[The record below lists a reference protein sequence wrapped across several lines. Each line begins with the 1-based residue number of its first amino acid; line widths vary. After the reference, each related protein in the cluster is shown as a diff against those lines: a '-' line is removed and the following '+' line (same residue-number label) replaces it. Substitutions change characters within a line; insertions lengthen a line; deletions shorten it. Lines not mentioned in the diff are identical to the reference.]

1 MNYIL
6 KTEKLNFSYMD
17 GTKALKELSMKIP
30 EGKKIAVIGN
40 NGSGKTTLFL
50 HFNGIHRPQ
59 SGNIFYRD
67 KKMSYSSGEIKNIRK
82 NVGIVFQ
89 DPDNQLFSGSVY
101 QDISYGP
108 VNLGWDEKEI
118 RIKIEEVMNQ
128 TGTFDLKDKPTHFL
142 SYGQKKRVAIAG
154 VLAMNPEVMILDEP
168 TAGLD
173 PVFTSQIMELLND
186 LNKKGTTVI
195 ISSHNM
201 DEVFSWADYVFV
213 LSQGEIISEGKPEE
227 LFRDA
232 EVLKKAN
239 LKKPWVLDMYDYLL
253 NKGLATVGDN
263 IPRTREELLNLIK

>member
-1 MNYIL
+1 
-6 KTEKLNFSYMD
+6 MD
-17 GTKALKELSMKIP
+17 GTKALKKLSMNIP
-30 EGKKIAVIGN
+30 EAKKVAVIGN

-50 HFNGIHRPQ
+50 HFNGIHRPD
-59 SGNIFYRD
+59 SGKIYYRD
-67 KKMSYSSGEIKNIRK
+67 KKMDYSSGEIKNIRK

-118 RIKIEEVMNQ
+118 RERIEEAMTQ
-128 TGTFDLKDKPTHFL
+128 TGTLELRDKPTHFL

-154 VLAMNPEVMILDEP
+154 VLAMSPEVMILDEP

-173 PVFTSQIMELLND
+173 PVFTSQIMEMLND
-186 LNKKGTTVI
+186 LNKQGTTVI

-213 LSQGEIISEGKPEE
+213 LSQGEIIADGDPAE
-227 LFRDA
+227 LFRDVQ
-232 EVLKKAN
+232 VLKRGN

-253 NKGLATVGDN
+253 SKGMVKDDTN
-263 IPRTREELLNLIK
+263 IPRTRDGLINLIK